1 LTAERKVTGVYWIK
15 TFGATLSDFR
25 LHRLPTVIEKARAA
39 IADPDVVGYLLC
51 ALERPPRMT
60 GLLFCDHTRSFP
72 EGLPIR
78 TQAIAERC
86 QRAGYEVVT
95 TTDGGIFVVAHWL
108 HENGALDRFD
118 RVH

>member
-1 LTAERKVTGVYWIK
+1 MYWIK
-15 TFGATLSDFR
+15 TFGAGLSDFR
-25 LHRLPTVIEKARAA
+25 LHRLPAVVERARAA
-39 IADPDVVGYLLC
+39 IDDPNVVGYLLC

-72 EGLPIR
+72 EGLPIH
-78 TQAIAERC
+78 TPAIADRYRLE
-86 QRAGYEVVT
+86 GYEVVIT
-95 TTDGGIFVVAHWL
+95 IDGGMYVVAHWL